1 VRPKRTTIAAGA
13 TLLGLGGLAAAA
25 MSAGGETTQPVAAT
39 GPVEIRTEVIHQTV
53 HRTRRERPPRAGSGA
68 GPAPRG
74 ETQAGAI
81 PVSVVSAPP
90 RGGSGPAD
98 APAPRVA
105 TRQSGSEHGDDARE
119 HGDDTS
125 ERGDDTESEHGDR
138 RGGSHSNR
146 GRGRDD

>member
-1 VRPKRTTIAAGA
+1 VRPQRTTIAAGA

-25 MSAGGETTQPVAAT
+25 MTAGGETTQPVAAT
-39 GPVEIRTEVIHQTV
+39 RPVEIRTEVIHQTV

-74 ETQAGAI
+74 EAQAGAI
-81 PVSVVSAPP
+81 PVSVASAPP
-90 RGGSGPAD
+90 RVGSGPAN

-119 HGDDTS
+119 HGDDAS
-125 ERGDDTESEHGDR
+125 ERGDDNESGDR
-138 RGGSHSNR
+138 RGSSHSNR